1 MPNMSFVENATWG
14 LSPRLYAG
22 IFPVLNMK
30 YKWPIQITYKN
41 SCMAIRDKQSDFYLV
56 ASSPARVRRYKF
68 GIKSL
73 LSAMLKN
80 YCVDNLVFDSPPTI
94 IDIGANIGEFSMGA
108 RLLLHPQA
116 RLICIEPD
124 LVDYAAL
131 IQNIG
136 LSEYSKN
143 SCLNIALSNQSG
155 EFDFYLNNDSG
166 DSSLLRNEHIKRILK
181 IQVRTLDEIVDEI
194 LDDHEFISLIKLEAE
209 GSEPEVLEGAADT
222 LKRTLYVT
230 ADLGPERFG
239 ETTYSQC
246 RELLQLHG
254 FTEVMSR
261 GHRYLFKNDKL
272 TSTKK
277 PKEALLL

>member
-1 MPNMSFVENATWG
+1 MLNMSFAENATWR
-14 LSPRLYAG
+14 LSSRLYAG

-30 YKWPIQITYKN
+30 YNWPIKITYKN
-41 SCMAIRDKQSDFYLV
+41 SCMTIRDKQSDFYLV
-56 ASSPARVRRYKF
+56 ASRPARVRRYKF

-73 LSAMLKN
+73 LSTMLYN
-80 YCVDNLVFDSPPTI
+80 YCVDKLVFESPPTV
-94 IDIGANIGEFSMGA
+94 IDIGANIGEFSMGT

-124 LVDYAAL
+124 FVDYSAL
-131 IQNIG
+131 TQNIG
-136 LSEYSKN
+136 LAKYSQN

-155 EFDFYLNNDSG
+155 ELDFYLNNDSG
-166 DSSLLRNEHIKRILK
+166 DSSLIGNENSKTIIRV
-181 IQVRTLDEIVDEI
+181 QVRTLDEVVDEI
-194 LDDHEFISLIKLEAE
+194 LDNHELISLIKLEAE
-209 GSEPEVLEGAADT
+209 GSEPEVLEGATDT

-239 ETTYSQC
+239 ETTYSHC
-246 RELLQLHG
+246 RVLLQLHG

-272 TSTKK
+272 TFTKK
-277 PKEALLL
+277 LDEAFLL

>member
-1 MPNMSFVENATWG
+1 MPNMSFVENATWS
-14 LSPRLYAG
+14 LSPRLYAS

-56 ASSPARVRRYKF
+56 ASRPTRVRRYKF

-80 YCVDNLVFDSPPTI
+80 YCVEDLIFDSPPTI

-116 RLICIEPD
+116 RFICIEPD
-124 LVDYAAL
+124 LVDYSAL

-136 LSEYSKN
+136 LSKNSNN

-166 DSSLLRNEHIKRILK
+166 DSSLLGNEDIKRIIK

-194 LDDHEFISLIKLEAE
+194 LDDHELISLIKLEAE
-209 GSEPEVLEGAADT
+209 GSEPEVLEGATDT

-246 RELLQLHG
+246 KELLQLRG
-254 FTEVMSR
+254 FSEVMSC
-261 GHRYLFKNDKL
+261 GHRYLFKNDKFI
-272 TSTKK
+272 STQKLK
-277 PKEALLL
+277 GAL